1 MTDVRHEFV
10 CMFVLMKL
18 SGCSSQQFLKT
29 NTSMNSNVFLYLL
42 TISHIIEEKKK
53 KKKSHMH
60 AHTHKKN
67 KRRRR
72 RDNMVLSPG
81 NWC

>member
-10 CMFVLMKL
+10 CLFVLMKL

-53 KKKSHMH
+53 KKSHTCMH
-60 AHTHKKN
+60 IHTKKI
-67 KRRRR
+67 R
-72 RDNMVLSPG
+72 G
-81 NWC
+81 GGEGI

>member
-10 CMFVLMKL
+10 CLFVLMKL

-42 TISHIIEEKKK
+42 TISHIIEK
-53 KKKSHMH
+53 KKKSHTCMH
-60 AHTHKKN
+60 IHTKKI
-67 KRRRR
+67 R
-72 RDNMVLSPG
+72 G
-81 NWC
+81 GGEGIIWF

>member
-10 CMFVLMKL
+10 CLFVLMKL

-42 TISHIIEEKKK
+42 TISHIIE
-53 KKKSHMH
+53 KKKSHTCMH
-60 AHTHKKN
+60 IHTKKN

-72 RDNMVLSPG
+72 DIKG
-81 NWC
+81 GEGI

>member
-53 KKKSHMH
+53 KKVTH
-60 AHTHKKN
+60 ACTYTQKKI
-67 KRRRR
+67 R
-72 RDNMVLSPG
+72 G
-81 NWC
+81 GGEGI

>member
-10 CMFVLMKL
+10 CLFVLMKL

-42 TISHIIEEKKK
+42 TISHIIEKK

-72 RDNMVLSPG
+72 RRDIRG
-81 NWC
+81 GEGIIWF

>member
-53 KKKSHMH
+53 KKSHTCMH
-60 AHTHKKN
+60 IHTKKN

-72 RDNMVLSPG
+72 RDIKG
-81 NWC
+81 GEGI

>member
-10 CMFVLMKL
+10 CLFVLMKL

-42 TISHIIEEKKK
+42 TISHIIEKKK

-72 RDNMVLSPG
+72 DIRG
-81 NWC
+81 GEGIIWF